1 VRWSSVEL
9 LIASLVLRSLLVL
22 LLWTL
27 MSIVTYFS
35 IVVACI
41 GVIGCTTL
49 HWSIVGHS
57 LACCR
62 IASLLRGTLVTI
74 LLLVLRALL
83 ELVTLRI
90 LTMVS
95 LVRWSMTPLL
105 KTLMGIGTWA
115 CVASRSL
122 PLKPPLLGFHLFTLI
137 VNHNSAVHQ
146 RLKVRVCVGH
156 QLELQA
162 IIKSLEEMALLL
174 LIISY
179 IIWSIM

>member
-1 VRWSSVEL
+1 MRWLGIEL
-9 LIASLVLRSLLVL
+9 RIAILVLWSLLVL

-35 IVVACI
+35 TAVACV

-49 HWSIVGHS
+49 HRSIVGHS
-57 LACCR
+57 LVWCW
-62 IASLLRGTLVTI
+62 IAGLLLGTLITK

-95 LVRWSMTPLL
+95 LVRWSSIPLL
-105 KTLMGIGTWA
+105 KTLLGIGMRAGVT
-115 CVASRSL
+115 SRSL
-122 PLKPPLLGFHLFTLI
+122 LLKPPLLGFHLFALI

-146 RLKVRVCVGH
+146 
-156 QLELQA
+156 
-162 IIKSLEEMALLL
+162 
-174 LIISY
+174 
-179 IIWSIM
+179 